1 MFQLLDVLRIY
12 AAARFSNERGAVA
25 TEYAVLIAFMVVL
38 IVAGVTAF
46 GGDVSAWFSGL
57 VDGIGG

>member
-1 MFQLLDVLRIY
+1 MQLLDVIRIY
-12 AAARFSNERGAVA
+12 IAARCSNERGAVA

-46 GGDVSAWFSGL
+46 GGDVSTWFSGL
-57 VDGIGG
+57 IDGIGG

>member
-1 MFQLLDVLRIY
+1 MQLLYVLRNY
-12 AAARFSNERGAVA
+12 AAMRCSNERGAVA

-46 GGDVSAWFSGL
+46 GGDLSDWFSGL

>member
-1 MFQLLDVLRIY
+1 MQLLDVIRIY
-12 AAARFSNERGAVA
+12 IAARCSNERGAVA

-38 IVAGVTAF
+38 IVGGVAVF
-46 GGDVSAWFSGL
+46 GGDVADWFEGL